1 MPHPGLLHPEPL
13 PLWQATAEPYRLRR
27 HPNTALS
34 QSLGGLCVL
43 VSTGIFEPS
52 ERFWRVWGLILKAIL
67 PLLPPCW
74 GFSFALGHGVS
85 PHSRSIAYDLAGLS
99 LTLIV
104 VYLLIAAPAP
114 HM

>member
-67 PLLPPCW
+67 PVLPPCW
-74 GFSFALGHGVS
+74 GFSFTLGCGVS
-85 PHSRSIAYDLAGLS
+85 PQRRSAQLPLPHCRFVLLGLALP
-99 LTLIV
+99 I
-104 VYLLIAAPAP
+104 
-114 HM
+114 